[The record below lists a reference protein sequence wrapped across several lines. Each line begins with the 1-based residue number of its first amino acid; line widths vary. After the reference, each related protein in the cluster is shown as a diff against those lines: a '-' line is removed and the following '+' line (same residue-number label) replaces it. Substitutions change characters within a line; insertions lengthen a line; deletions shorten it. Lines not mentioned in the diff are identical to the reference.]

1 MDTGAD
7 GMHGWFPDP
16 AQVHR
21 SGRSGH
27 CGGVTPDLLA
37 PLAPLRR
44 ALAKSLRDRVAGEDA
59 EQRARTIW
67 GSEGPRWFTPDDPI
81 WRVHADASMFV
92 GGVRALLLQSL
103 HPLAMAGVAGHSG
116 FRGDPW
122 GRLERTSRFLATT
135 TFGTIAH
142 AEAEIAKV
150 TGIHRTVVG
159 RADDGRPYS
168 ANDPHLLEWV
178 HIAEADSFLCTYQQ
192 FGGTRLTRSEA
203 DLFVEQGA
211 VVARKLGVRNPPT
224 SVAELQARLEA
235 FRPELEAT
243 PACRDAAKF
252 LLVDP
257 PLPVASRAGYGL
269 LAAGAVAT
277 LPGWARRELRL
288 PPPLVLWDGP
298 GRLLGRVG
306 AGVVRW
312 AMSDPSVATRRESG
326 TAA

>member
-1 MDTGAD
+1 M
-7 GMHGWFPDP
+7 
-16 AQVHR
+16 
-21 SGRSGH
+21 
-27 CGGVTPDLLA
+27 TPDILA

-44 ALAKSLRDRVAGEDA
+44 ALAKSLRDRVAGADA
-59 EQRARTIW
+59 EERARTIW
-67 GSEGPRWFTPDDPI
+67 GSAGPRWFTPEDPI

-135 TFGTIAH
+135 TFGIIAH

-150 TGIHRTVVG
+150 TGVHRAVVG

-178 HIAEADSFLCTYQQ
+178 HIAEVDSFLCTYQQ
-192 FGGTRLTRSEA
+192 FGGTALTAAEA
-203 DLFVEQGA
+203 DRYVEQSA
-211 VVARKLGVRNPPT
+211 IVAGKLGVRNPPT
-224 SVAELQARLEA
+224 TVAQLHARMA
-235 FRPELEAT
+235 AYRPELRAT
-243 PACRDAAKF
+243 AACRDAAKF
-252 LLVDP
+252 LLLDP
-257 PLPVASRAGYGL
+257 PLPVASRPGYGL
-269 LAAGAVAT
+269 LAAGAIAT

-288 PPPLVLWDGP
+288 PPPMVLWDAP

-312 AMSDPSVATRRESG
+312 AMSDPSVANRREPG